1 MNEIRGLGESRTG
14 LAGAVVGTLT
24 LLWASAAMAV
34 SAPLPPGGSI
44 AVPSTT
50 AATEPTLAGG
60 VIRDALVPF
69 SIKSAAGEVL
79 CTGQL
84 QDRVVRSTRTGRLDF
99 YYRIR
104 NTQGPGSVR
113 GIATAAYGGLPLR
126 VGYRLDGL
134 GTVPPRI
141 ATRSPAPGA
150 LVTFEIT
157 DPPVSCAQHQE
168 TRFMLIRTPVQAF
181 HSGGKTQIIATTGDE
196 VSVPTVMP

>member
-1 MNEIRGLGESRTG
+1 MGKQAPPALRYARLVAVASLRAGPSRSLPGQASPNAERGPDWTPIRG
-14 LAGAVVGTLT
+14 
-24 LLWASAAMAV
+24 
-34 SAPLPPGGSI
+34 PFC
-44 AVPSTT
+44 VP
-50 AATEPTLAGG
+50 
-60 VIRDALVPF
+60 IDN
-69 SIKSAAGEVL
+69 
-79 CTGQL
+79 
-84 QDRVVRSTRTGRLDF
+84 RVVRSTRTGRLDF

-104 NTQGPGSVR
+104 NTQGPGAVR
-113 GIATAAYGGLPLR
+113 GIATAAYGAFPLR

-181 HSGGKTQIIATTGDE
+181 HPGGKTQIIATTGDE
-196 VSVPTVMP
+196 ISVPTVMP